1 MYVTLASLE
10 KRKGT
15 NFLDFSQI
23 MTNWTTFALNSCSK
37 HKSSKAKKSLNAKNP
52 TLTFQKL
59 ATCDRFEIS

>member
-23 MTNWTTFALNSCSK
+23 MTNWTTFGLNSK
-37 HKSSKAKKSLNAKNP
+37 HKSSKAKKSNTNLPEARNM
-52 TLTFQKL
+52 
-59 ATCDRFEIS
+59 